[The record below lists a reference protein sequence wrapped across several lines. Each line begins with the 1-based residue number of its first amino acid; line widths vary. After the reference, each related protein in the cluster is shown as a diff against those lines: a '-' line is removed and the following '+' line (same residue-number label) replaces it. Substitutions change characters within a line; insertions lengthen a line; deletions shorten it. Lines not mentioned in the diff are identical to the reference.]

1 MSIYG
6 PQTEFDAMKEVYQLD
21 PGIPIL
27 ELMAVREVNKMEEFY
42 YTPTLSAQAGRGDI
56 LYDSWYEPVKTDSLQ
71 RMENKL
77 REMGDWFHQVAGK
90 KSAKSCII

>member
-1 MSIYG
+1 
-6 PQTEFDAMKEVYQLD
+6 MKKLYQLD

-42 YTPTLSAQAGRGDI
+42 YTPTLSAQAGGDI
-56 LYDSWYEPVKTDSLQ
+56 LYDSWYEPVKPILCKGWKTNCAKWVIGFTRLP
-71 RMENKL
+71 
-77 REMGDWFHQVAGK
+77 G